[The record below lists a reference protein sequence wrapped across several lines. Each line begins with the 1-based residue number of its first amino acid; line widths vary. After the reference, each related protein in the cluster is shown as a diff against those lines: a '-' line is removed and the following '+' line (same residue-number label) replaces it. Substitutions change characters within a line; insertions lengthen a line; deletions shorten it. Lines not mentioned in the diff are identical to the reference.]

1 MINLFSFLSNNFGQ
15 CSFIKLPSQ
24 SQKRPL
30 SLCDYAGYLEE
41 KQITETRIKYHEN
54 EMRRLR
60 EEMTRL
66 EDNEIA
72 RRKRLEEKK
81 SE

>member
-1 MINLFSFLSNNFGQ
+1 
-15 CSFIKLPSQ
+15 
-24 SQKRPL
+24 
-30 SLCDYAGYLEE
+30 
-41 KQITETRIKYHEN
+41 
-54 EMRRLR
+54 MRRLR

-81 SE
+81 RKASEEGQ

>member
-15 CSFIKLPSQ
+15 CSFFKLLSQ
-24 SQKRPL
+24 SLKD
-30 SLCDYAGYLEE
+30 LCDYADYLEE